1 MRITDIKVSGFG
13 VWNDVSV
20 DALPGEVTLFYG
32 RNEAGKTTLMQ
43 FVRAILYGF
52 SPERKKLYLPP
63 VFGGEAGGKLHVEN
77 HSGDF
82 TVERLLDDDDDHI
95 LGRPVIL
102 SGNNGSRQGQHLLN
116 VLLSGIDESIFNNVF
131 AVGIRELQELAT
143 LDDTQAAEQLY
154 NLASGVDRVSL
165 VEVMRTLDSQREAI
179 WGAGEENELT
189 TLVAA
194 RNRLE
199 SNVDEM
205 RRQTQRWS
213 ELARDQRNLVDEVA
227 RFETRIQKLEYEGRT
242 VEIAIQ
248 VRDKWQSLEKVTHEL
263 DAIGPIEDLP
273 EGCLEKLDQLNAE
286 VAEQRA
292 AVVPV
297 KKRRHQFRQELAA
310 QPINRTLWEH
320 SARIEAMCEHGP
332 WIKSLEEDVR
342 RLKGEVEASEIAL
355 LNYDE
360 EFSSQGGVDVTNL
373 PKVTPR
379 VLQQLEPPAT
389 AYREAIKQRAIS
401 RKVRK
406 KSQQDVESAD
416 DQLEFK
422 LQGRD
427 IEDFDVA
434 LEQTA
439 AVVKNL
445 RRKIELEDQLERLH
459 RQAEELRQEHQEKL
473 DDQLLR
479 VRLLGGV
486 GAMFVFGFV
495 MLMTGA
501 FGWRVIPMSAEIAWS
516 IGCLG
521 CLCIGLAV
529 AWKTVVERTAQEEL
543 DMCLKRREALTD
555 DVELVISERDAID
568 RELPSA
574 SGTLNSRLTIAEK
587 ELKELETLAPLHQER
602 QKTRKRKHDVKRSS
616 TSIDE
621 QVREARGRW
630 RRALRNV
637 GLPETLTHRHVRQ
650 LGALHEKKAGVE
662 TALVQQRARLEKV
675 QRDREALLERLRQL
689 NADMGLEAV
698 SDDPQIQLGQL
709 STALSG
715 QREMVQQRRE
725 LQASEKQVRRELSE
739 MLQRLRKTMRQREAL
754 FAQARV
760 ADEDELRERAGL
772 LERVTELDARH
783 QSLAE
788 QIRAIV
794 GGHCPLEEVESEL
807 ESHDKDE
814 LQQRWDTLI
823 SRLQDAHSHLT
834 QLYERRGE
842 VNQELKQLAENRG
855 FGAAKLELACVQAKI
870 RRAVKQWRGL
880 AVTACLLESIREAY
894 ETERQ
899 PETLSEASVYLQTL
913 TEGKYTRIWT
923 PLGKNELRID
933 DRDGKPMS
941 LDVLSRG
948 TREAVFLS
956 LRLALV
962 AAYGRRGVNLPMIL
976 DDVLVNLDIDRAR
989 SAVQLLC
996 QFAKEGRQLLFFTC
1010 HDHIQQ
1016 MFLEAEV
1023 DVRVLPAHGQP
1034 GLRIEPYR
1042 AEPPAEESNA
1052 AQEPAAEEPVAE
1064 DEPDELDV
1072 EAEYQVE
1079 ADEEEYE
1086 IEADEEVEADEEEYE
1101 VEAEADPPAN
1111 DEDDRDQD
1119 AEAEDDAT
1127 HRIAIHIDDAGEN
1140 EVDDDD
1146 ERDYVLAKVEEIT
1159 PQIDL
1164 TDFFRAKEAMVDSE
1178 PVDLEDVDVDG
1189 VFGELSDADPF
1200 ENGQWWWETSR
1211 RSPQDAEEES
1221 AA

>member
-82 TVERLLDDDDDHI
+82 TVERLLEDGDEHI
-95 LGRPVIL
+95 LGRPVIV

-165 VEVMRTLDSQREAI
+165 VEVMRALDSQRAAI
-179 WGAGEENELT
+179 WGPDETNQLT

-194 RNRLE
+194 RNRLQG
-199 SNVDEM
+199 NVDELQ
-205 RRQTQRWS
+205 RQTHRWS
-213 ELARDQRNLVDEVA
+213 ELARDQRGLVEEVS
-227 RFETRIQKLEYEGRT
+227 RFEQRIQDLEYEGRT

-248 VRDKWQSLEKVTHEL
+248 VRDKWQTLEKVTHEL

-273 EGCLEKLDQLNAE
+273 EGCLDHLDLLNAE
-286 VAEQRA
+286 IAEQRTA
-292 AVVPV
+292 LVPV
-297 KKRRHQFRQELAA
+297 KKRRHHFRQELAA
-310 QPINRTLWEH
+310 QPINRSLWEH
-320 SARIEAMCEHGP
+320 SSRIEAMCEHGP

-342 RLKGEVEASEIAL
+342 RLRGEVEASEVAL

-360 EFSSQGGVDVTNL
+360 EFTAQGGVDVTNM
-373 PKVTPR
+373 PKVTSR
-379 VLQQLEPPAT
+379 VLQQLEPPAA

-416 DQLEFK
+416 DQLDFK

-439 AVVKNL
+439 DTVKNL
-445 RRKIELEDQLERLH
+445 KRKIELEDQLERLQ

-495 MLMTGA
+495 LLMSGA
-501 FGWRVIPMSAEIAWS
+501 FGWRVMPMSAEIAWS
-516 IGCLG
+516 IACLG
-521 CLCIGLAV
+521 CVCIGLSV

-543 DMCLKRREALTD
+543 DMCLRRREALTD
-555 DVELVISERDAID
+555 DVESVMSERDAID
-568 RELPSA
+568 RELPAA

-587 ELKELETLAPLHQER
+587 ELKELEGLAPLHQER
-602 QKTRKRKHDVKRSS
+602 QKTRKRKQEVKRSS
-616 TSIDE
+616 TGVDE
-621 QVREARGRW
+621 QVREARSRW

-637 GLPETLTHRHVRQ
+637 GLPETLTQRHVRQ
-650 LGALHEKKAGVE
+650 VGALHEKKAAVE
-662 TALVQQRARLEKV
+662 VLLVEQRARLEKV
-675 QRDREALLERLRQL
+675 QRDRESLLERLRQL
-689 NADMGLEAV
+689 NADMGLAAV

-709 STALSG
+709 ATALSG

-725 LQASEKQVRRELSE
+725 LQAKEKVARRELSE
-739 MLQRLRKTMRQREAL
+739 MLQRLRKSMRSREAL

-760 ADEDELRERAGL
+760 TDEEQLRERAGL
-772 LERVTELDARH
+772 LARVTELDGRH

-794 GGHCPLEEVESEL
+794 GGHCPLEEVEREL
-807 ESHDKDE
+807 EAHDKDE
-814 LQQRWDTLI
+814 LQHRWDALI
-823 SRLQDAHSHLT
+823 SRLQDSHTHLT

-842 VNQELKQLAENRG
+842 VNQEMKQLAENRG
-855 FGAAKLELACVQAKI
+855 FAAAKLELACVEAKI
-870 RRAVKQWRGL
+870 QRAIKQWRGL

-1010 HDHIQQ
+1010 HDHIEQ
-1016 MFLEAEV
+1016 MFLAANV
-1023 DVRVLPAHGQP
+1023 DVRILPAHGQP
-1034 GLRIEPYR
+1034 GLRIEPYHAQPLLEQTEVAAWSEE
-1042 AEPPAEESNA
+1042 AEAEES
-1052 AQEPAAEEPVAE
+1052 E
-1064 DEPDELDV
+1064 V
-1072 EAEYQVE
+1072 EAT
-1079 ADEEEYE
+1079 A
-1086 IEADEEVEADEEEYE
+1086 EVEADAEIEVEDEADVE
-1101 VEAEADPPAN
+1101 VEAE
-1111 DEDDRDQD
+1111 DELEEIDEEELSYEL
-1119 AEAEDDAT
+1119 EAEDESAETQAWTDELADEAEEES
-1127 HRIAIHIDDAGEN
+1127 HEIALHIDEASE
-1140 EVDDDD
+1140 D
-1146 ERDYVLAKVEEIT
+1146 EEIDPEYTLADVEEIT
-1159 PQIDL
+1159 PLIDL
-1164 TDFFRAKEAMVDSE
+1164 TDFFRAKEIMIHSE
-1178 PVDLEDVDVDG
+1178 PVVVEDVMVDE
-1189 VFGELSDADPF
+1189 VFNDLSDAEPF
-1200 ENGQWWWETSR
+1200 DNAQWWWETSQT
-1211 RSPQDAEEES
+1211 SPQEAEEES